1 MRHLFTMLTCLLTIV
16 LFAAPANAQEEG
28 DYRTQDSGDWSD
40 AQIWQRFNGSSWV
53 AIGTPPEGSET
64 ITVVATEERTDS
76 VFVDAA
82 TTITGRLIHQGIVAT
97 EGDLSVGDGG
107 VYQYDRDEGDLPITN
122 WEEGSTFLITGVTA
136 TAPDNRNQDYY
147 NLTFDTPGL
156 LANLNMDLN
165 DATIGGDVRV
175 LNTGEFGSR
184 WYLTSVTANDTAIV
198 TIEGDVIVEDG
209 NFSVQGTSNVNTTF
223 IVHHYGNINVT
234 SGNFSISRGSQGNGT
249 TTWHI
254 YEGDFSIDNAN
265 TQSSTATPRG
275 ARFVFEAEGMQTL
288 SIGENVPVNE
298 GDPYA
303 LPIEVSS
310 GTTLDMGMSRIGG
323 TGFFVVN
330 EGGELAT
337 ARPGGVAEIFNEVA
351 DVELQDNSSYV
362 FNGTEAQVT
371 SDAMP
376 TTVENLTINNPEGVA
391 LSQETTITGVLRLQ
405 AGVFDNSISFTLG
418 PDGSISEEG
427 GSLSE
432 PVAREGDDELPQ
444 TFYVEQN
451 FPNPFNPSTVIR
463 YGLPAD
469 AEVTLTVY
477 NTLGQ
482 KVWTSSEGHKPAGV
496 HEFTFDAGDLS
507 SGMYLYRIDAGDF
520 AATKQMILVE

>member
-1 MRHLFTMLTCLLTIV
+1 MRHLFTILTCLATIALV
-16 LFAAPANAQEEG
+16 ASPAHAQEEG
-28 DYRTQDSGDWSD
+28 DYRTRDSGDWSD
-40 AQIWQRFNGSSWV
+40 PQIWERFNGSSW
-53 AIGTPPEGSET
+53 AAFGTPPDGSET

-76 VFVDAA
+76 VFVDAE
-82 TTITGRLIHQGIVAT
+82 TTISGRLIHQGIVAT
-97 EGDLSVGDGG
+97 EGNLTVADGG
-107 VYQYDRDEGDLPITN
+107 VYQYDRDEGELATIT

-136 TAPDNRNQDYY
+136 TAPENRNQDYHH
-147 NLTFDTPGL
+147 LTFNTPDL
-156 LANLNMDLN
+156 LANLNMDL
-165 DATIGGDVRV
+165 DESTIGGDIHVID
-175 LNTGEFGSR
+175 TGLAR
-184 WYLTSVTANDTAIV
+184 WYLTSTLANDTSIV
-198 TIEGDVIVEDG
+198 TIQGDVIVEG
-209 NFSVQGTSNVNTTF
+209 GTFSVQGTSNVNTTF
-223 IVHHYGNINVT
+223 IVHHYGNIDVT
-234 SGNFSISRGSQGNGT
+234 GGNFSISRGSQGNGT

-265 TQSSTATPRG
+265 TQNSTATPRG
-275 ARFVFEAEGMQTL
+275 ARFVFEADGTQTL
-288 SIGENVPVNE
+288 TIGENVPVNE

-310 GTTLDMGMSRIGG
+310 GTTLDMGTSRIGG
-323 TGFFVVN
+323 TGFFLLN
-330 EGGELAT
+330 EGGEIAT
-337 ARPGGVAEIFNEVA
+337 ARPGGVAEIFDEVA
-351 DVELQDNSSYV
+351 DVELQDNSSYI

-376 TTVENLTINNPEGVA
+376 TTVEDLTINNPEGVT
-391 LSQETTITGVLRLQ
+391 LSQETTINGVLRLQ
-405 AGVFDNSISFTLG
+405 AGVFDNSIPFTLG
-418 PDGSISEEG
+418 ADGSISEEG

-432 PVAREGDDELPQ
+432 PVAREAGDELPQ
-444 TFYVEQN
+444 TFFVEQN

-482 KVWTSSEGHKPAGV
+482 KVWTWSEGHKPAGV